1 MLTITINKLQVG
13 SISNIGSLNV
23 GKTILCRN
31 NAFNSE
37 SGGSP
42 GTPDM
47 AELPLPGFPVE
58 TQALTAQIGHPPI
71 PPTPTITET
80 PAAQGHDGVITP

>member
-31 NAFNSE
+31 SAFNSE
-37 SGGSP
+37 SGGAP
-42 GTPDM
+42 ETPDM
-47 AELPLPGFPVE
+47 AELPLPGLPLAG
-58 TQALTAQIGHPPI
+58 QALTAQTGAPPI
-71 PPTPTITET
+71 AP
-80 PAAQGHDGVITP
+80 ITPQVTDTPVAPGPTMP